1 MFSFYTELKVSIT
14 VSGLVEIWEIGFVSK
29 INWQTKYISQNQRYV
44 YRKIHFDI
52 TQLSMQ
58 PDGTLLLAKSKFSIS
73 KIWRKKKRV
82 RWLMWAIPLYVAWIQ
97 SPKYERTNIE
107 LKITAQRVTH
117 KEIVYILNKSIFF
130 ILCLSYFYTEYQ
142 ILYSR
147 RVYFP

>member
-73 KIWRKKKRV
+73 KIWRKKKKRV
-82 RWLMWAIPLYVAWIQ
+82 RWLMWAIPLCCLNPISQIW
-97 SPKYERTNIE
+97 KNKHRTKNNCA
-107 LKITAQRVTH
+107 TGHPQR
-117 KEIVYILNKSIFF
+117 NS
-130 ILCLSYFYTEYQ
+130 
-142 ILYSR
+142 LYSQQI
-147 RVYFP
+147 YFLHTLSIILLYWIPNII